1 MNRIIALLSA
11 VTISILSF
19 TAYAQ
24 REITIFTA
32 SDDLAK
38 PIKIKADGSAYTLFG
53 EIQINK
59 HVSSFEAWDAHGNK
73 IMPPSGS
80 REYHSDSNKSNVTR
94 YHFTTLYPSSSKSG
108 SSSSGSKSSS
118 GKKTHGREENI
129 PDYEGD
135 YSSVY
140 YSNLEEYIMWRLP
153 APPAAKAITNP
164 EQYCGKWG
172 DRYTLEK
179 INPDWW
185 EVDIEWDG
193 KSFSFSFRRDDNVLV
208 KQETDN
214 SWLFVRTSYT
224 DETPELQKKNLKSV
238 INDCDSDADPGFP
251 RSGTYKYDEWYTAV
265 YVRITLTGGSPRIIN
280 ALMHNDYYYHGHH
293 TYSETMNGDLLDMGP
308 TTLVRYK
315 R

>member
-11 VTISILSF
+11 LIVAA
-19 TAYAQ
+19 TAFAQ
-24 REITIFTA
+24 KDVTIFTA
-32 SDDLAK
+32 ADDIAR
-38 PIKIKADGSAYTLFG
+38 PITIKTNSGNYKLYNELRID
-53 EIQINK
+53 K
-59 HVSSFEAWDAHGNK
+59 HISWFEAYDGNGNK
-73 IMPPSGS
+73 IMQPGAS
-80 REYHSDSNKSNVTR
+80 RDIHYSTEDESRLVKK
-94 YHFTTLYPSSSKSG
+94 YHFTTLYPSSSKGG

-118 GKKTHGREENI
+118 GKKSHGREENI
-129 PDYEGD
+129 PEYEGD

>member
-1 MNRIIALLSA
+1 MNRIIALLSS
-11 VTISILSF
+11 VTISVLSF

-73 IMPPSGS
+73 IMPPSRS

-118 GKKTHGREENI
+118 GKKSHDREENI
-129 PDYEGD
+129 PEYEGD

-140 YSNLEEYIMWRLP
+140 YSNLEEYIMWRMP
-153 APPAAKAITNP
+153 APPAAETITNP

-172 DRYTLEK
+172 NQYILE
-179 INPDWW
+179 NVNADWW
-185 EVDIEWDG
+185 EVDITWDG
-193 KSFSFSFRRDDNVLV
+193 NSFSFTFRKDDNVLV
-208 KQETDN
+208 KQETEN
-214 SWLFVRTSYT
+214 SWLFVSTTYYDKR
-224 DETPELQKKNLKSV
+224 PELQKKNWQYY
-238 INDCDSDADPGFP
+238 IGDCDSDADPGFP
-251 RSGTYKYDEWYTAV
+251 RSGTYMNDESYSTM
-265 YVRITLTGGSPRIIN
+265 YMRITLTGGVPKTLD
-280 ALMHNDYYYHGHH
+280 ALGHCDYYYKGHH
-293 TYSETMNGDLLDMGP
+293 TYSDTFSGDFLNIGP
-308 TTLVRYK
+308 RSLVRYK

>member
-1 MNRIIALLSA
+1 MNRIIAVLSA
-11 VTISILSF
+11 VIISVLSF

-24 REITIFTA
+24 REITIFSA
-32 SDDLAK
+32 SDNLAK
-38 PIKIKADGSAYTLFG
+38 PIKLKAGGSTYTLFD

-59 HVSSFEAWDAHGNK
+59 SVYSFEAWDANGNK
-73 IMPPSGS
+73 IMPPSKS

-153 APPAAKAITNP
+153 APPAEQGITNP
-164 EQYCGKWG
+164 KQYCGKWDSEESIKYLDPYG
-172 DRYTLEK
+172 
-179 INPDWW
+179 WSV
-185 EVDIEWDG
+185 EVLWDG
-193 KSFSFSFRRDDNVLV
+193 EKFAFNLYGTGYELVKQENANSWLFRRDDYED
-208 KQETDN
+208 KK
-214 SWLFVRTSYT
+214 
-224 DETPELQKKNLKSV
+224 PELRGNNSRSF
-238 INDCDSDADPGFP
+238 IGDCESDADPGFP
-251 RSGTYKYDEWYTAV
+251 RAGTFDYDEYYTTGFYRVTLMNGKV
-265 YVRITLTGGSPRIIN
+265 YYKNVLGHI
-280 ALMHNDYYYHGHH
+280 DYYFRGRH
-293 TYSETMNGDLLDMGP
+293 TYSNTFVSPNNGSPLAKS
-308 TTLVRYK
+308 RAS